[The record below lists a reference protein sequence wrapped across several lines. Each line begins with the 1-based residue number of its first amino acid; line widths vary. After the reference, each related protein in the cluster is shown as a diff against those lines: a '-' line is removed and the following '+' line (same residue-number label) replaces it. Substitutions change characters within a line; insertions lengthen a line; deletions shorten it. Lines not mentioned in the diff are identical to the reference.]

1 MSVSA
6 LLWCC
11 GLPLVVHLQAGF
23 TLRQLS
29 AQGLP
34 ALHLPLELSLQPDV
48 LLPHLSL
55 LFDVL
60 SSLLCVCRP
69 IKGEKIDEVIR
80 FDTPTQKVAESQR
93 WKNGGD
99 VGWGRGATFS
109 CVLEQESQQAR

>member
-1 MSVSA
+1 MQRCAEDVLAKGFSKLRSLHYQFFIA
-6 LLWCC
+6 LFSFRAILGLTETQLEGMLCFDYC
-11 GLPLVVHLQAGF
+11 PLPLIVHLQAGF

-60 SSLLCVCRP
+60 GTLLCVWRQEK
-69 IKGEKIDEVIR
+69 KGKGLIR
-80 FDTPTQKVAESQR
+80 
-93 WKNGGD
+93 
-99 VGWGRGATFS
+99 
-109 CVLEQESQQAR
+109 L